1 MELKSIINI
10 IQIIIAILL
19 VIVVLAKVKGQGTS
33 LFGQAESSYRTY
45 RGIEKLLFN
54 MTIVLMVV
62 FIVSAILFNRLTS

>member
-1 MELKSIINI
+1 VELKSIINI

-19 VIVVLAKVKGQGTS
+19 VIVVLAQVKGQGTS
-33 LFGQAESSYRTY
+33 LFGPAESSYRTY